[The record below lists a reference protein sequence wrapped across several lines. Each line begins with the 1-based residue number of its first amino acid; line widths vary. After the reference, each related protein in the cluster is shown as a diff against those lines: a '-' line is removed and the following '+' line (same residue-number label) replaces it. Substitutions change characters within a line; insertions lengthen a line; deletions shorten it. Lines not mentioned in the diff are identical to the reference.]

1 MSGKGWSLFAVM
13 SVLWGVPYLF
23 IRVAVHEVDPVFVT
37 FARVGIAAL
46 VLLPVAL
53 HRAVMSR
60 LRGRW
65 AAITVLAL
73 VQIVGPFTLI
83 GIAEQHVSSSLA
95 SLLIAADPLLVAV
108 FAIWL
113 DRSERV
119 TGGRMVGLL
128 VGLVGVLL
136 LLGFDV
142 GGDARVLF
150 GAALVVL
157 AAAGYAAGALMLKRP
172 TYASLPSLG
181 VVTAECAI
189 ATVVIAPFAA
199 FRVPSHVPS
208 LEVVGSLVGLGVLCT
223 ALAWLAFFALITE
236 VGASR
241 GTVFTYVNPAVA
253 VVLGVVLLDEPVTA
267 WTAAGFL
274 LIVLGSWL
282 STGGRPPTALP
293 GGLTGRRRGER
304 RIPPAAA
311 ADFLGVPATGPSAGT
326 FLPPRWMAAPIRR
339 ITT

>member
-1 MSGKGWSLFAVM
+1 MGESMSRKGWLLFAAM
-13 SVLWGVPYLF
+13 SLLWGVPYLF
-23 IRVAVHEVDPVFVT
+23 IRVAVHEVDPVVVT
-37 FARVGIAAL
+37 FARVGIATVFLVPIAWHKGAL
-46 VLLPVAL
+46 G
-53 HRAVMSR
+53 R

-65 AAITVLAL
+65 GAIGLLAL
-73 VQIVGPFTLI
+73 VQIVGPFLLI
-83 GIAEQHVSSSLA
+83 GFAERYVSSSLT

-128 VGLVGVLL
+128 VGLTGVLL

-142 GGDARVLF
+142 GGDAQVLF
-150 GAALVVL
+150 GSVLVVL

-172 TYASLPSLG
+172 TYSALPSLG

-189 ATVVIAPFAA
+189 ATVVVAPFAA
-199 FRVPSHVPS
+199 FRMPSHVPS
-208 LEVVGSLVGLGVLCT
+208 SEVLGSLVGLGVLCT
-223 ALAWLAFFALITE
+223 ALAWLAFFALIAE

-253 VVLGVVLLDEPVTA
+253 VVLGVLLLDEPVTA

-282 STGGRPPTALP
+282 SMGGT
-293 GGLTGRRRGER
+293 
-304 RIPPAAA
+304 PPAALLRRLSRRTGPGDRLGPVGA
-311 ADFLGVPATGPSAGT
+311 RTDFLVADPGTG
-326 FLPPRWMAAPIRR
+326 
-339 ITT
+339 